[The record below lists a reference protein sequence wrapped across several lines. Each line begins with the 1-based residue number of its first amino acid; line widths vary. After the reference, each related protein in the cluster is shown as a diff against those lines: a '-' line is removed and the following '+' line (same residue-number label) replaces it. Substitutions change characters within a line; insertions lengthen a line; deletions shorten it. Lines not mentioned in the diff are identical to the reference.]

1 MGVTLIFLVSSLLG
15 VFHPTGLNTVSF
27 CCCSVAKSG
36 PNLCHPVDYSTPSFP
51 VLHSLPKFA
60 QIHVH
65 WVGDAIQPSDS
76 LPPTRFSFCLQ
87 FFPANRAF
95 SNCAWYLHSILDVII
110 KKLSLLHQGL
120 RSAWNG
126 ILIHER
132 LKCYPVKVMDYWM
145 TPSHWASLMHIL
157 TTILGAN
164 YISFEEVH
172 MFLIT
177 FLSFQSCRFLF
188 HSLPWEYCGGHFC
201 MRIPF
206 SLLYVDFIKCCHQK
220 GNSKVS
226 SLAVFWLVSPDSVLL
241 DCNWRAAL

>member
-36 PNLCHPVDYSTPSFP
+36 PNLCHPVDYSTPGFP

-126 ILIHER
+126 ILIHDR
-132 LKCYPVKVMDYWM
+132 VKCYPVKVMDYWM

-157 TTILGAN
+157 TTIFKNQRKVPRASTKPVLINSSMLFLKVKCRRVSELKNNLG
-164 YISFEEVH
+164 
-172 MFLIT
+172 
-177 FLSFQSCRFLF
+177 
-188 HSLPWEYCGGHFC
+188 
-201 MRIPF
+201 
-206 SLLYVDFIKCCHQK
+206 
-220 GNSKVS
+220 KV
-226 SLAVFWLVSPDSVLL
+226 
-241 DCNWRAAL
+241 